1 MVQVNDSLYL
11 VESVV
16 RLGKLGL
23 QQALAER
30 QHGCLLLRLGDAQVG
45 NVAAAVK
52 QRLRERPYRTKQ
64 PVARIDDC
72 RAAVVGPP
80 CRTAKR
86 YARVECRTRCIRVV
100 ERLCQRSLGLAHVGS
115 AVEQLQRHSHGKLLG
130 ELLPVERSMCPD
142 IRPNNADSEF
152 SCALICFFSVNTD
165 ASTDSLLVRA

>member
-64 PVARIDDC
+64 PVARQALC
-72 RAAVVGPP
+72 SGRMPNALHSC
-80 CRTAKR
+80 CRTPVPAQPR
-86 YARVECRTRCIRVV
+86 LGARRVGGRAIATALPRQAPRGTAARRAFDVPGHTPQQCR
-100 ERLCQRSLGLAHVGS
+100 Q
-115 AVEQLQRHSHGKLLG
+115 
-130 ELLPVERSMCPD
+130 
-142 IRPNNADSEF
+142 
-152 SCALICFFSVNTD
+152 
-165 ASTDSLLVRA
+165 